1 MTGSARNSSKILVL
15 GDLCGVDEIA
25 TIRNGSMKRV
35 AEYLETSPTMRVW
48 VRLNQS
54 VTMIALFVAIGGFS
68 VAYLKLNEDRVKADE
83 DRISKAWDTV
93 TKMTGKGSNGGQVH
107 AIEILVK
114 NGVSLDRIDL
124 RNTYLAGAN
133 LKGASMR
140 AAHLSGADLSGANL
154 QGVNLSN
161 ANLTGAK
168 LDYAHLGGVVFD
180 GARLSLARLAF
191 AKVDIAVILAK
202 SLKNTDLTGVR
213 FVLEDED
220 GRNDL
225 SMFNDTIAE
234 APSADEGQRRINQAC
249 ANPKF
254 GTPQDRFL
262 PIKLPVRPCRYSAH
276 YQSLK
281 FQTYE
286 YVGR

>member
-1 MTGSARNSSKILVL
+1 
-15 GDLCGVDEIA
+15 
-25 TIRNGSMKRV
+25 
-35 AEYLETSPTMRVW
+35 MRVW

-68 VAYLKLNEDRVKADE
+68 VAYLKFNEDRMKADE

-93 TKMTGKGSNGGQVH
+93 TKMAGKGSNGGQIH

-114 NGVSLDRIDL
+114 NGVSLDSADL
-124 RNTYLAGAN
+124 GNTYLAGAN

-140 AAHLSGADLSGANL
+140 SANLGGANLSGANL
-154 QGVNLSN
+154 QGANLSG
-161 ANLTGAK
+161 ANLEGAK
-168 LDYAHLGGVVFD
+168 FYGSHLGGVVFD
-180 GARLSLARLAF
+180 QARLSSARLAF
-191 AKVDIAVILAK
+191 AKVDIAIILAK
-202 SLKNTDLTGVR
+202 SLKNADLTGVR

-254 GTPQDRFL
+254 GAPQDQFL

-276 YQSLK
+276 YQSLQ
-281 FQTYE
+281 FQAYE
-286 YVGR
+286 YSGR